1 MTNRIDMD
9 INMFLKTG
17 FQKLLGLKLV
27 DIKPDHVRLSID
39 FREELSGLSNAFHG
53 GVLSSLIDTVGG
65 FAAWSG
71 FNGPK
76 TNMKCSTI
84 TMNVQYI
91 AMTNGESIVAE
102 GIVTK
107 RGRDL
112 NYVDINVKTSDT
124 DRLIAKGSIVYR
136 IAQ

>member
-1 MTNRIDMD
+1 MIHRVDMD
-9 INMFLKTG
+9 INMFLKIG
-17 FQKLLGLKLV
+17 FHKFLGFKLV
-27 DIKPDHVRLSID
+27 DNKPDHVKISVD
-39 FREELSGLSNAFHG
+39 FREELSGAGNAFHG
-53 GVLSSLIDTVGG
+53 GVISSIIDTVGG

-71 FNGPK
+71 YNGPME
-76 TNMKCSTI
+76 NMKCSTI

-112 NYVDINVKTSDT
+112 NYVDINVKTVDNN
-124 DRLIAKGSIVYR
+124 RLIAKGSLVYR